1 MEDDYPAWSEMTR
14 YLPQHGS
21 RVRGEHQEVPTDDGV
36 KWSVEGQ
43 HCWIAI
49 EKRRC
54 STNVPFRER
63 KRACRLHRDCAG
75 FPLPFTALLVI
86 CLERSSSALTLGFA
100 NARGS
105 GDFVLQA
112 TSTGNSI
119 QAATGGVGEGENML
133 SWRRCIAKVGALC
146 CTLTAASPS
155 VAQSGSTDAQAGVVI
170 FWNAAK
176 CMGGYHTDLYS
187 AHCEPGPAAAVLDF
201 KTKTQ
206 FSCVNNGAV
215 DIRWAIPADPDRGA
229 PIPPSQIDWR
239 PECWKTPLGF
249 DVDPNATILTPQYS
263 QSPPPNYYMTMNVV
277 VLYVAAK
284 PTIKVCLVPLFPR
297 FPVEPACADAQIRS

>member
-1 MEDDYPAWSEMTR
+1 
-14 YLPQHGS
+14 
-21 RVRGEHQEVPTDDGV
+21 
-36 KWSVEGQ
+36 
-43 HCWIAI
+43 
-49 EKRRC
+49 
-54 STNVPFRER
+54 
-63 KRACRLHRDCAG
+63 
-75 FPLPFTALLVI
+75 
-86 CLERSSSALTLGFA
+86 
-100 NARGS
+100 
-105 GDFVLQA
+105 
-112 TSTGNSI
+112 
-119 QAATGGVGEGENML
+119 ML

-201 KTKTQ
+201 KTKTE

-263 QSPPPNYYMTMNVV
+263 QSPPPNYYTTMNVV

-284 PTIKVCLVPLFPR
+284 PTIKVCLVPPFPR